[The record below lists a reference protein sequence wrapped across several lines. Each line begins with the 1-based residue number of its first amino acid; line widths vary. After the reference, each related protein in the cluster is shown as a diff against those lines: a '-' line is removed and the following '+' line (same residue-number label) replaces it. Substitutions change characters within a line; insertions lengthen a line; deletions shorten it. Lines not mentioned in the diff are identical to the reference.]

1 MPFFSMTGFG
11 RGETKDAGAR
21 VVCEIKS
28 VNNRHLDVN
37 VRLPRAF
44 WAVEP
49 RVREAVARSISRGR
63 VDLFLSVE
71 ETHPGEDAV
80 HLDEDLAATYFTRL
94 RALQQR
100 LGIADE
106 IRVTDLVRLDGV
118 MRVSDSEADVERT
131 WPVVEKALADAV
143 ERLIAMRR
151 GEGEALRRELAKI
164 ESALSAIAE
173 EMTAAVGP
181 ACADL
186 ERRLT
191 EKIEALTQTPGIDPV
206 RLHQEVAVLL
216 AKADVAEEV
225 TRLRG
230 HLEAFRAV
238 LSESS
243 PVGKRLDFL
252 VQEIHREITTF
263 GNKLQ
268 GREISALVVR
278 AKTEAEK
285 LREQIQNI
293 E

>member
-1 MPFFSMTGFG
+1 MTGFG
-11 RGETKDAGAR
+11 RGEAKDVRAR

-49 RVREAVARSISRGR
+49 RVREAVAKAISRGR

-71 ETHPGEDAV
+71 ETHMDEESV
-80 HLDEDLAATYFTRL
+80 HLDEDLAATYHARL
-94 RALQQR
+94 RSLQQR
-100 LGIADE
+100 LGLADE

-118 MRVSDSEADVERT
+118 LRVSDSEADVERN
-131 WPVVEKALADAV
+131 WPMVEKALSGAL

-164 ESALSAIAE
+164 ESTLSGIAE
-173 EMTAAVGP
+173 EMRAAVGP

-191 EKIEALTQTPGIDPV
+191 EKIESMTQTPGIDPL

-230 HLEAFRAV
+230 HLEAFRAA

-243 PVGKRLDFL
+243 PIGKRLDFL

-268 GREISALVVR
+268 SREVSGLVVR

>member
-1 MPFFSMTGFG
+1 MTGFG
-11 RGETKDAGAR
+11 RGEANDAGAR

-49 RVREAVARSISRGR
+49 RVREAVAKAVSRGR

-71 ETHPGEDAV
+71 ETHVGEEAV
-80 HLDEDLAATYFTRL
+80 RLDDELAATYFARL
-94 RALQQR
+94 RALQTR
-100 LGIADE
+100 LGLSDE
-106 IRVTDLVRLDGV
+106 IRVTDLARFDGV
-118 MRVSDSEADVERT
+118 LRVGDSEADVERN
-131 WPVVEKALADAV
+131 WPVVEKALARAV
-143 ERLIAMRR
+143 EGLIAMRR
-151 GEGEALRRELAKI
+151 NEGEALRRELVKI
-164 ESALSAIAE
+164 EQALSGIAG
-173 EMTAAVGP
+173 EMREAVGP
-181 ACADL
+181 ACAEL

-191 EKIEALTQTPGIDPV
+191 EKIEALTQTPGVDPI

-225 TRLRG
+225 TRLHG
-230 HLEAFRAV
+230 HLEAFRAA
-238 LSESS
+238 LAESS
-243 PVGKRLDFL
+243 PIGKRLDFL
-252 VQEIHREITTF
+252 VQEINREITTF

-268 GREISALVVR
+268 AREISALVVR